1 MTGPAKAT
9 TGRAWVFGDDINT
22 DVLAPGA
29 YSKV

>member
-1 MTGPAKAT
+1 MTASE

-29 YSKV
+29 YIKV